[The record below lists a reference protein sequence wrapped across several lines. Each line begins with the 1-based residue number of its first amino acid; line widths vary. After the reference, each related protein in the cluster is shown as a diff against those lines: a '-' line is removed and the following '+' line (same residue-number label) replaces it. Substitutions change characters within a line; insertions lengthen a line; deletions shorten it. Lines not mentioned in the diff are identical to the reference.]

1 MTQQAESRPARPGS
15 LQLDEH
21 LHFQHM
27 LQVLRRIGTLVLSII
42 LLAALAGLFGGNGP
56 FARIQSD
63 AGALEADHPRFARYQ
78 MPTRLAFV
86 VDRAAVRGDTFELS
100 IEGDYARE
108 FSFEQIHPQPEE
120 VVIAD
125 DRIRYTFNAGPG
137 ERQLVVIQGQPETMG
152 WLAGAVSVPGQPP
165 LRIDSFIY
173 P

>member
-1 MTQQAESRPARPGS
+1 MTQQAESESSQHGS

-27 LQVLRRIGTLVLSII
+27 LQILRRIGTLLLSVI
-42 LLAALAGLFGGNGP
+42 LLAALAGAFGGNGLL
-56 FARIQSD
+56 ARVQAD
-63 AGALEADHPRFARYQ
+63 AGALAADHPRFARYQ
-78 MPTRLAFV
+78 MPTRLEFT
-86 VDRAAVRGDTFELS
+86 VDTAALGGDTFELS

-108 FSFEQIHPQPEE
+108 FSFEQIHPQPKD
-120 VVIAD
+120 VAIAD
-125 DRIRYTFNAGPG
+125 DQIRYTFNAGAG

-152 WLAGAVSVPGQPP
+152 WLSGAVSVAGQPP